1 MAVGAFGVGRNPV
14 ALATGITP
22 EALKVSREAVS
33 EKHPRRLGLAPG
45 VLAVA
50 DEVIEECSSMR
61 FLSMLQDQ

>member
-33 EKHPRRLGLAPG
+33 EKRPRRLGLPPG

-50 DEVIEECSSMR
+50 DEVVE
-61 FLSMLQDQ
+61 